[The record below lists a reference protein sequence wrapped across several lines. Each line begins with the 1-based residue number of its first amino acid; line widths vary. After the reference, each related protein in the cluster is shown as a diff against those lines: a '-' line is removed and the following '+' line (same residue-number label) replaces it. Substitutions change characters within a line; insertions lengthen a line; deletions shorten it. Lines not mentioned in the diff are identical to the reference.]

1 MQKPKQLRLA
11 LIGLAVALLGLGV
24 WQKGS
29 LLGPHLSAA
38 DRATTNNLYQ
48 IWQELF
54 ALRSTS
60 PWTPETLAALNES
73 SVDRNLFVAAS
84 SGSRPGLMKDV
95 EDWTD
100 YIYVGGID
108 IGIDQTVQLV
118 SPPENH
124 RGKFGFVI
132 YVNGVSQLL
141 TPEEIRLRLKAPW
154 MDDHYANSNTVETI
168 KQRMVLRVPKKLES
182 AYPPSIYPRAYKT
195 SPSRPPRQRNTQTLT
210 NELSDSSPKEQ

>member
-60 PWTPETLAALNES
+60 PWTPETWADLNKP
-73 SVDRNLFVAAS
+73 SVNSNLFVVPG
-84 SGSRPGLMKDV
+84 SGTRPGLMKDV

-100 YIYVGGID
+100 FIHVGAID
-108 IGIDQTVQLV
+108 DLVPRTVEVV

-124 RGKFGFVI
+124 HGKFGFII
-132 YVNGVSQLL
+132 YHDGGMKCLP
-141 TPEEIRLRLKAPW
+141 PEEIHLLLKAPW
-154 MDDHYANSNTVETI
+154 LHADYADDSTTEGI

-195 SPSRPPRQRNTQTLT
+195 SPSRPLA
-210 NELSDSSPKEQ
+210 NETPKP